1 MRNTALV
8 LSGGGSKGAFQAGAI
23 KYLLEKG
30 VKFNVIAGTSVGG
43 LNGLIVS
50 QNEPEKVPE
59 ELDQWWGKIKNRDV
73 YRSHNFWKRL

>member
-50 QNEPEKVPE
+50 QNEPEKVP
-59 ELDQWWGKIKNRDV
+59 GVK
-73 YRSHNFWKRL
+73 